1 MGTKCNTLPGLMVS
15 YAGNDGASYGGQGN
29 SATLVTRNNGAV
41 KLNAWSTV
49 DNTFWGSGGLITSN
63 VVSRSANTDVYHG
76 QQYQLW
82 DAGKIQGCKC
92 DLGYDGPDCSH
103 RISPHGDDPLTTVK
117 SNMMKQAVKI
127 NGKSSATFIT
137 EQFLMVYHDPY
148 GGIWRTDAIDGT
160 TNDNIAASR
169 VQDALRALPNEVLEG
184 VKVTGT
190 ASTPSICHRFDD
202 GVQHL
207 SAFEDNHIGHHKDA
221 KYSSNFCEH
230 SHTELAIANDDMDF
244 TIEFANMP
252 GQSGVQYLFE
262 VDVSKRGAGAF
273 PMSGGITGASTY
285 SVGEINY
292 HANLGNLSELAECS
306 DRGLDDG
313 DGQCECFDGFRGLA
327 CEEQEALV

>member
-1 MGTKCNTLPGLMVS
+1 MGALE
-15 YAGNDGASYGGQGN
+15 
-29 SATLVTRNNGAV
+29 
-41 KLNAWSTV
+41 
-49 DNTFWGSGGLITSN
+49 TSN
-63 VVSRSANTDVYHG
+63 VVSRSANTDIYHG

-127 NGKSSATFIT
+127 YGKTSATFIR

-202 GVQHL
+202 GIQHL
-207 SAFEDNHIGHHKDA
+207 SAFEHIHI
-221 KYSSNFCEH
+221 
-230 SHTELAIANDDMDF
+230 ELAIANDDMDF
-244 TIEFANMP
+244 TIEFANLP
-252 GQSGVQYLFE
+252 GQTGVQYLFE

-292 HANLGNLSELAECS
+292 NATLGNLSELAECS

-327 CEEQEALV
+327 

>member
-1 MGTKCNTLPGLMVS
+1 MG
-15 YAGNDGASYGGQGN
+15 
-29 SATLVTRNNGAV
+29 
-41 KLNAWSTV
+41 
-49 DNTFWGSGGLITSN
+49 
-63 VVSRSANTDVYHG
+63 
-76 QQYQLW
+76 
-82 DAGKIQGCKC
+82 
-92 DLGYDGPDCSH
+92 
-103 RISPHGDDPLTTVK
+103 
-117 SNMMKQAVKI
+117 
-127 NGKSSATFIT
+127 
-137 EQFLMVYHDPY
+137 
-148 GGIWRTDAIDGT
+148 

-221 KYSSNFCEH
+221 KYSSNFCEF
-230 SHTELAIANDDMDF
+230 SHL
-244 TIEFANMP
+244 P
-252 GQSGVQYLFE
+252 GQTGVQYLFE

-273 PMSGGITGASTY
+273 PMSGGITGASSY

-292 HANLGNLSELAECS
+292 NANLGNLSELAECS